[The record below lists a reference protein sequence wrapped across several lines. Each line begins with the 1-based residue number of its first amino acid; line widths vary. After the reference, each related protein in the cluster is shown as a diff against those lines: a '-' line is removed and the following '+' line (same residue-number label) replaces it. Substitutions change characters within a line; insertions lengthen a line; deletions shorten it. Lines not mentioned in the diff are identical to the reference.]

1 MSSRSTSG
9 SADAQRKIDSMK
21 REFGRLEDQSEL
33 TSVQDAITRIDERMV
48 EFPAQLKSLRRRG
61 FVHTRELEQRLHS
74 QQRQWRKNS
83 PKVETALRAHK
94 SRLKASTRSTSRLVA
109 RARAGQVSTV
119 SSAESSVDGL
129 KRKIASSERELGAH
143 YNNVDSELYTIEAEL
158 RRIEWMLNALEES
171 AEIQLRSSEGPL
183 RAVESEWHRD
193 GDDGPEGVLFLTDQ
207 RLLFE
212 QREEIVTKKRFGL
225 FKTDSEIVQKLWLD
239 INVSDIEKVEDSEEG
254 GFLGMGKADILEL
267 VCSADAPISR
277 GRFHIKGQESSDWRS
292 LIKRAQSGE
301 VATER
306 HARAKATP
314 TLKFPSSCPN
324 CMASLPEANR
334 GATKVKCDFCSSM
347 IGPVEE

>member
-21 REFGRLEDQSEL
+21 REFGRLEDRADLSTIQSDINQIEEQL
-33 TSVQDAITRIDERMV
+33 A
-48 EFPAQLKSLRRRG
+48 EFPGELNNFRRRG
-61 FVHTRELEQRLHS
+61 FVHSRELEASLRT
-74 QQRQWRKNS
+74 QQRQWRKIS
-83 PKVETALRAHK
+83 SKVDTSLQAHK
-94 SRLKASTRSTSRLVA
+94 SRLKASQRSTSRLVA
-109 RARAGQVSTV
+109 RARPGQTSAV
-119 SSAESSVDGL
+119 SSAERSVDSL
-129 KRKIASSERELGAH
+129 SKKIANSERELRAQ
-143 YNNVDSELYTIEAEL
+143 YSNVESDLVVIDSEFRKIK
-158 RRIEWMLNALEES
+158 WMLDALEES

-225 FKTDSEIVQKLWLD
+225 FKADSEIVQKLWLD
-239 INVSDIEKVEDSEEG
+239 INVSDIDKVEDSEEG

-267 VCSADAPISR
+267 VCSADAPVSR
-277 GRFHIKGQESSDWRS
+277 ARFHIKGQESSDWRS

-301 VATER
+301 VAAER

-314 TLKFPSSCPN
+314 TIKFPSSCPN

-334 GATKVKCDFCSSM
+334 GATRVKCDFCGSM